1 MYKGTSRSLKHRH
14 IAAEVR
20 ATSTAFICPDDFN
33 KPALDMT
40 LDECLSE
47 RATVLKQK
55 AQAENQLQAAKQS
68 MRAGQQHSIGMV
80 ISGHCT
86 RLSEINDRIK
96 QLGRSRNLDEL
107 KAFRSA
113 AESVLSADDLTR
125 VCERAEVILSE
136 WAAKQ

>member
-20 ATSTAFICPDDFN
+20 AASTVFICPDDFN

-40 LDECLSE
+40 LDECIAE

-55 AQAENQLQAAKQS
+55 AQAENQLQAAKRS
-68 MRAGQQHSIGMV
+68 SRMGRQHSIGMV

-113 AESVLSADDLTR
+113 AESVLSADDLAR
-125 VCERAEVILSE
+125 VCERTEAILAE